1 MRPWLRNTLVALAL
15 SLLALGALLGVAWMW
30 SGSDSSLNSAL
41 RLAANNLPAGQTL
54 EAREVSG
61 SLRAGGRIGGLRWQL
76 GDLSVEA
83 QDITLAWAPAALLQ
97 RELRLSQL
105 HIKRLIIR
113 DQRASTPAAEST
125 PPTNLGLPFRVDA
138 DVRVDVV
145 EWVGASTQQL
155 EQLSFHYIF
164 DSYLH
169 KLDKGQSLFSSN
181 IYKFSGQL
189 QASAEM
195 ALELQVTGG
204 IDAPVPGSD
213 QPLRLDAQAQLR
225 GALAGPQAE
234 LVLQADIK
242 PPPTNSSQSTMQA
255 SLSARIAPWQAQQ
268 INGAQAQW
276 QALNLAT
283 IWPQA
288 PETGLTGQA
297 SIRPQGDNWQAS
309 IVLDN
314 TLSGPWN
321 EQRLP
326 VQQVQA
332 ELTYA
337 SGHWLLQSLQAQA
350 AGGSIQAQGELGAE
364 PGAKAPTT
372 GTSTTGTPT
381 TGTPSAGTP
390 TAEAPPL
397 WRSTA
402 QVKGINPAAID
413 SRLAPDAISG
423 SVSVR
428 QTSASPPSADNSPL
442 TADSGKT
449 ASATSPISASEAD
462 QFSFDLDLKS
472 SSASTGKAARVVTAP
487 LAGLHLQSLKA
498 QGQWSAPQLDITAL
512 QLTTEQA
519 QLQGQIKINTANF
532 ATQGKLSLALPG
544 LQADANGLLAPANGL
559 GTLTVQVQD
568 AAKAS
573 RWLSL
578 WPEVKAQLAGAQIQG
593 NAALTARWQGG
604 WQQDAQALTLNA
616 SLSAPQLDWLPA
628 APAKPI
634 KLADARLEVSGQLNK
649 LQLSSQGQVT
659 LGVQKAQWQT
669 QATAGRVKDGSWQ
682 ASLAKAQ
689 LSLHSP
695 QSNTPWQLRLSG
707 PGMPLGGATSA
718 SAVSQPLSLRWQ
730 PGTNANTLSVSAG
743 SAHLQGPSSSAAG
756 ISWQPIRWS
765 QPTASGQA
773 SSQRPAQWR
782 SQGRIDSVP
791 LTWLDAFLEKPLSEL
806 GISSTAMLTGNWDA
820 AFSDTLHL
828 VATLERSAGDVRIQT
843 EAGRSTPLAAGLQE
857 ARLQVNLDG
866 EQLTG
871 TLRWDSQRA
880 GKALVAFGTELTTDS
895 GSLTWPANAPVGA
908 SLQLELPPVD
918 AWSALAPPGWR
929 LRGKVDTH
937 IDLTGTRAK
946 PQWEGTVRAR
956 DLAVRSVVDGIDFSQ
971 GTLDARLHDQ
981 QIDIQT
987 FTLRGAGTP
996 QDPAAGGQLSM
1007 TGSVFWLPEA
1017 GQSSIAQRF
1026 QMALQAQLSALRLS
1040 ARPDRRLVASGQLQA
1055 ELKGARLTLRG
1066 SLIADQ
1072 ALITLP
1078 DDSTPSLDD
1087 DVRVRKVATAQT
1099 GATKANPQANQAPA
1113 SQGTRIAPDVS
1124 VNLDL
1129 GPDFQLRGRG
1139 LQARL
1144 AGKLVLTAVGNEA
1157 PQLVGSIRAV
1167 NGTYEAYGQRLQIQ
1181 RGLIRFYGPID
1192 NPALAILAIRP
1203 KLTQRVG
1210 VQVSGTALSPVVSLY
1225 SDPGLSDVETLT
1237 WLVLGR
1243 SSSAGGAEAALMQ
1256 QAALAL
1262 LGGNGK
1268 SLSDDLTKAFGL
1280 DELSFSAGEGGD
1292 ANTTSYASIT
1302 LGKRLSKDFYVAYE
1316 SSLGGAMGVFYI
1328 FYDLSRFLTLRA
1340 QTGEQSAVDL
1350 IWTKRYD

>member
-1 MRPWLRNTLVALAL
+1 MRPWLRNTLAALAL
-15 SLLALGALLGVAWMW
+15 SLLALGALLGGAWLW

-61 SLRAGGRIGGLRWQL
+61 SLRAGGHIGWLRWQQ
-76 GDLSVEA
+76 GDLSVQA
-83 QDITLAWAPAALLQ
+83 QDVTLAWAPAALLQ
-97 RELRLSQL
+97 RELRLSQV

-113 DQRASTPAAEST
+113 DQRAPSPAAIST
-125 PPTNLGLPFRVDA
+125 PPTDLGLPFRVDA
-138 DVRVDVV
+138 DVRVDAL
-145 EWVGASTQQL
+145 EWAGATSQQL
-155 EQLSFHYIF
+155 EQLSFHYVF

-204 IDAPVPGSD
+204 INAPVPASKE
-213 QPLRLDAQAQLR
+213 PLRLDAQAQLR

-234 LVLQADIK
+234 LMLQADIK
-242 PPPTNSSQSTMQA
+242 PPPTDGSQSAMQA
-255 SLSARIAPWQAQQ
+255 SLSARIAPWQAQK
-268 INGAQAQW
+268 ITGAQAQW
-276 QALNLAT
+276 QALNLAS

-297 SIRPQGDNWQAS
+297 SVSPQGDNWQAS
-309 IVLDN
+309 IALDN

-326 VQQVQA
+326 VQQVKA

-337 SGHWLLQSLQAQA
+337 SGHWLLQSLQALA
-350 AGGSIQAQGELGAE
+350 AGGSIQAQDELGAE
-364 PGAKAPTT
+364 PGAEAPTT
-372 GTSTTGTPT
+372 GTTTTVT
-381 TGTPSAGTP
+381 TGTP

-428 QTSASPPSADNSPL
+428 QTSASPTPADNSPL
-442 TADSGKT
+442 TADSGNT

-472 SSASTGKAARVVTAP
+472 SSASKGKAARVVTAP
-487 LAGLHLQSLKA
+487 LAGLHLQNLKA
-498 QGQWSAPQLDITAL
+498 QGHWSAPQLDINAL

-519 QLQGQIKINTANF
+519 QLQGQLKINTANF

-544 LQADANGLLAPANGL
+544 LQADANGLLAPADGL
-559 GTLTVQVQD
+559 GTLSVQVQD

-578 WPEVKAQLAGAQIQG
+578 WPKVKAQLAGAQIQG
-593 NAALTARWQGG
+593 SAELSASWQGG
-604 WQQDAQALTLNA
+604 WQQGAQALTLNA
-616 SLSAPQLDWLPA
+616 SLSAPQLEWLPATPVAA
-628 APAKPI
+628 APAKTI
-634 KLADARLEVSGQLNK
+634 KLEDARLEVSGQLSK
-649 LQLSSQGQVT
+649 LQLSSKGQVT

-682 ASLAKAQ
+682 ASLTQAE
-689 LSLHSP
+689 LSLRSP
-695 QSNTPWQLRLSG
+695 NAPTPWQLRLGG
-707 PGMPLGGATSA
+707 PGMPPGAATSTSA
-718 SAVSQPLSLRWQ
+718 SAQPLSLRWQ

-743 SAHLQGPSSSAAG
+743 SAQLQGPSSSAAD

-765 QPTASGQA
+765 QSTASGQA
-773 SSQRPAQWR
+773 TTQRPAQWR
-782 SQGRIDSVP
+782 SQGRIDRVP
-791 LTWLDAFLEKPLSEL
+791 LTWLDAFLEQPLSGL
-806 GISSTAMLTGNWDA
+806 GISSDAMLSGNWDA
-820 AFSDTLHL
+820 AYSDTLHL
-828 VATLERSAGDVRIQT
+828 VATLERSAGDVRIQA
-843 EAGRSTPLAAGLQE
+843 EAGRSTALAAGLQE

-880 GKALVAFGTELTTDS
+880 GKALVAFGTQLTTHS
-895 GSLTWPANAPVGA
+895 GGLTWPANAPVGA

-937 IDLTGTRAK
+937 IDVAGTRAK
-946 PQWEGTVRAR
+946 PQWEGNVRAR

-1017 GQSSIAQRF
+1017 GQSSIDQRF
-1026 QMALQAQLSALRLS
+1026 QMALKVQLSALRLS
-1040 ARPDRRLVASGQLQA
+1040 ARPDRRLVASGQLEA
-1055 ELKGARLTLRG
+1055 ELKDARLTLRG

-1087 DVRVRKVATAQT
+1087 DVRVRKVTTGVT
-1099 GATKANPQANQAPA
+1099 GATKASPQANQAPA
-1113 SQGTRIAPDVS
+1113 SQGTRITPDVS

-1144 AGKLVLTAVGNEA
+1144 AGKLVLTAEGNAA
-1157 PQLVGSIRAV
+1157 PELVGSIRAV

-1210 VQVSGTALSPVVSLY
+1210 VQLSGTALSPVVSLY

-1262 LGGNGK
+1262 LSGNGK

-1292 ANTTSYASIT
+1292 ATNTTSYASIT